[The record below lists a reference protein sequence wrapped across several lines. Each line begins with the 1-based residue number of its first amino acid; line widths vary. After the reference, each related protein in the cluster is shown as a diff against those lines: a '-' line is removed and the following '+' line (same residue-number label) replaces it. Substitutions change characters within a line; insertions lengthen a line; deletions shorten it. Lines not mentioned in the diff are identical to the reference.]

1 MKQQYYTTI
10 LSKMFTTKKDA
21 YHEHHIMLN
30 FSFYDFWNKEEISKE
45 AYEQTIIE
53 LVKSGYI
60 TITPRSNTS
69 YDGAIIKITK
79 EGVIYANENK

>member
-1 MKQQYYTTI
+1 MKQQYYITI
-10 LSKMFTTKKDA
+10 LSNMFTTIKDA
-21 YHEHHIMLN
+21 YHEHYIMLN
-30 FSFYDFWNKEEISKE
+30 FSFYDFWNEAEMSKE
-45 AYEQTIIE
+45 AYEQTILE
-53 LVKSGYI
+53 LVRSGYI